1 MNDWLGIGVGINSRN
16 VLSMPWSA
24 AMQFEF
30 RIRYM
35 HFSCI
40 VANQGTAAMELT
52 FKTKSMTEVEFMI
65 YMSSMFKNDIY
76 VLVQITKIVNNH
88 TLKFYIH

>member
-24 AMQFEF
+24 TMQFEF
-30 RIRYM
+30 KIRFM

-52 FKTKSMTEVEFMI
+52 FKTKSLTEIEFMI
-65 YMSSMFKNDIY
+65 YMYKSSMFEN
-76 VLVQITKIVNNH
+76 VQITQIVNNH
-88 TLKFYIH
+88 T